1 MLCDRG
7 EVHLRQAVRALAL
20 YSLLTVAI
28 TWPMI
33 THLRVMDAGDSAF
46 FAWAMGWELHALTSD
61 PAALPHANI
70 FYPLRD
76 ALGLDEPILGTTVLM
91 LPFALFTHDAVWLLN
106 VARLLTYVLSAFGAY
121 RLAREIG
128 MGERA
133 ALVSG
138 AAFAFSLAR
147 CDQFGHVSTL
157 GTQWL
162 PFVLLFLCRFARTG
176 AIGDAALAGL
186 FYVLQSYACG
196 YHGVLALA
204 VLPVAAL
211 PLLWGRWHLLP
222 RALPGLAVAAA
233 GLLPL
238 YTLHHAALAAQGYM
252 RTAAETVLY
261 SATIETFLAA
271 PWWSLFYG
279 ELTSPLRGAG
289 NALFVGVVPIALIA
303 AGAVRLLRARRA
315 PSRLALVFVFMALA
329 AAIVALGPEI
339 RGFGHTLAPGPYL
352 WLREWVPIFQNIR
365 VTTRSGAFLAL
376 AAAMLLG
383 KALAPW
389 EGRMAHMAVVG
400 ALVVAEGAMLP
411 GAVLG
416 GKPVV
421 DTRRRAPAVY
431 AWLAQQPEDFAVVEL
446 PIQDLTAAKP
456 AFHESIYMLY
466 STLHWKR
473 LLNGYAGIE
482 PATYTRLRQGM
493 QSFPAPDSI
502 ALLRGMGARYIVV
515 HLEAYGPFKRSR
527 LERDLAEAR
536 LYLVASFDGDSVYEI
551 GNGSV

>member
-1 MLCDRG
+1 MLCGLG
-7 EVHLRQAVRALAL
+7 EIHLRQAARALAL
-20 YSLLTVAI
+20 YSLLTVAV

-46 FAWAMGWELHALTSD
+46 FAWAMGWEIHALTTD

-70 FYPLRD
+70 FHPLRD

-91 LPFALFTHDAVWLLN
+91 LPAAPFTRDAVWLLN

-121 RLAREIG
+121 RLARELG

-162 PFVLLFLCRFARTG
+162 PFLLLFLCRFGRTG
-176 AIGDAALAGL
+176 TVRDAALAGV
-186 FYVLQSYACG
+186 FYVLESYACG
-196 YHGVLALA
+196 YHGVLAIA
-204 VLPVAAL
+204 VLPIAAL
-211 PLLWGRWHLLP
+211 PLIWGRWHLLP
-222 RALPGLAVAAA
+222 RAVPGLAVALA

-238 YTLHHAALAAQGYM
+238 YALHHAALAGEGYA
-252 RTAAETVLY
+252 RTSAETTLY
-261 SATIETFLAA
+261 SASLETFLAA
-271 PWWSLFYG
+271 PWWSLWYG
-279 ELTSPLRGAG
+279 ELTSPFRGAG
-289 NALFVGVVPIALIA
+289 NALFVGVVPIVAIA
-303 AGAVRLLRARRA
+303 SGAVALARARRA
-315 PSRLALVFVFMALA
+315 PSRQAMVFVLMAAA

-339 RGFGHTLAPGPYL
+339 RAFGHTIAPGPYG

-376 AAAMLLG
+376 AAAILLG
-383 KALAPW
+383 KALRPW
-389 EGRMAHMAVVG
+389 EGRRLVMALAG
-400 ALVVAEGAMLP
+400 ALVVAEGAMRP

-416 GKPVV
+416 GKAVV
-421 DTRRRAPAVY
+421 DTRRPAPSVY
-431 AWLAQQPEDFAVVEL
+431 AWLAEQPEDFPLVEL
-446 PIQDLTAAKP
+446 PIQDLTAVKP

-482 PATYTRLRQGM
+482 PATYARLRQGM
-493 QSFPAPDSI
+493 QSFPAPDSL
-502 ALLRGMGARYIVV
+502 ALLRQMGARYVVV
-515 HLEAYGPFKRSR
+515 HRAAYGPFKWSR
-527 LERDLAEAR
+527 LERALAEAH
-536 LYLVASFDGDSVYEI
+536 LYLVASLGDDLVYETAPY
-551 GNGSV
+551 